1 MNPVLDWTD
10 DSKNNFRFLKE
21 LEYIQVEKSKLKE
34 LELRRRKTEEMLR
47 KCSDEAESSLL
58 EAQLQEDQDLEDNQR
73 FLVDNLEFQQLE
85 VFL

>member
-1 MNPVLDWTD
+1 MNPLLDWTD

-85 VFL
+85 VFT